1 MAMVKV
7 MSAAV
12 VALLAGMWVE
22 GARARA
28 DETFVCEGG
37 RLVRAKSIEIE
48 RLKRTDE
55 CIARYFGLSV
65 ADVETS
71 LDAVAPAI
79 PAQAAVA
86 AGPPVTTKVRDV
98 SGDPATTLGRV
109 AEPSPPGRPKRP
121 SDYRN
126 VLLLNHA
133 PGNSPYFILG
143 R

>member
-37 RLVRAKSIEIE
+37 RLVRAKTADLE

-71 LDAVAPAI
+71 LDAVAPVVA
-79 PAQAAVA
+79 PAGVPAAEPA
-86 AGPPVTTKVRDV
+86 AATKVRDV
-98 SGDPATTLGRV
+98 GSDPATTVGRV
-109 AEPSPPGRPKRP
+109 TEAGPARPKLP

-133 PGNSPYFILG
+133 PGASPYFILG